1 MHPIYVNE
9 NEVQCE
15 KCLKAYS
22 SVDTLREHLKVFH
35 FNVKPKCFYC
45 DKIFETRFQLS
56 VHVKSFHA
64 EEHKNRFKHFQK
76 RSIERVPCEQC
87 GKMISTTNM
96 ASHLRSH
103 EEHVCDKCGKS
114 FPSQAKLRHHEED
127 VHEDGHFVCD
137 ECGKV
142 CNSQRILNAHQKQHK
157 VVKVP
162 TPCTVQGCKFV
173 CSSKQTLF
181 RHLQTHK
188 PKNERTTYPCKYC
201 PKFYFSRKVRDEHEK
216 GIHLGIKNYKCDQCD
231 ASYEFSLALMNHKR
245 TQHSGIMYSCDYP
258 GCTKSYNAKGNL
270 DAHRKR
276 VHKIARPKELLN

>member
-1 MHPIYVNE
+1 M
-9 NEVQCE
+9 
-15 KCLKAYS
+15 
-22 SVDTLREHLKVFH
+22 
-35 FNVKPKCFYC
+35 
-45 DKIFETRFQLS
+45 
-56 VHVKSFHA
+56 
-64 EEHKNRFKHFQK
+64 
-76 RSIERVPCEQC
+76 
-87 GKMISTTNM
+87 GMISTTNM

-142 CNSQRILNAHQKQHK
+142 CNSQRILNTHQKQHK

-173 CSSKQTLF
+173 CSSKQTLL

-201 PKFYFSRKVRDEHEK
+201 PKFYFSRKVRDEQKKEFIWVSKITNVINVTPVTNFLWLWLTIRKLNIVELCILVTILDVPSLTMPRETWMLIGNAFIKLLDPRNFSTKNIKNSDHHPSASNTPMNMYAYPPFQKINEQR
-216 GIHLGIKNYKCDQCD
+216 IHL
-231 ASYEFSLALMNHKR
+231 
-245 TQHSGIMYSCDYP
+245 
-258 GCTKSYNAKGNL
+258 
-270 DAHRKR
+270 RKIWLC
-276 VHKIARPKELLN
+276 V